1 MIKYYKKKC
10 ISAKNS
16 DLSWALHSLDCL
28 EANIFKTTFFC
39 QVFAYF
45 TPLLATENDIV
56 RLLSEMTLGSSFLS
70 AQKSPASIWRN
81 IFSRPKR
88 NCIFANKYFFF
99 SHLPFFLWT
108 ATNYCSGKKTRE
120 WKNTKKYLA
129 LPIFIWNVF
138 RPLVLSIRMHH
149 CRIPATDGVEFW
161 IICKRPAFLS
171 SFSPLQL
178 IQNKRPW
185 CWDAAY
191 LTAG

>member
-99 SHLPFFLWT
+99 HTCHFFF
-108 ATNYCSGKKTRE
+108 E
-120 WKNTKKYLA
+120 Q
-129 LPIFIWNVF
+129 LPIIAQARKHESEKTHKIIWLYLFSYEMFFGHLFCLFGCTTAASQQQMGLNFELFVSNQLF
-138 RPLVLSIRMHH
+138 SVVLAYCKWFKIRALVLG
-149 CRIPATDGVEFW
+149 CD
-161 IICKRPAFLS
+161 ICDS
-171 SFSPLQL
+171 
-178 IQNKRPW
+178 
-185 CWDAAY
+185 
-191 LTAG
+191 